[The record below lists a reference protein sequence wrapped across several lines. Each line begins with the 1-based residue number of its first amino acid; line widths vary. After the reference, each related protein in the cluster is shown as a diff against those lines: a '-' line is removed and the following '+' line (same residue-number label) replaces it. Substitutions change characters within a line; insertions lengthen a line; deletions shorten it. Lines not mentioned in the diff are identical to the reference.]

1 MARFIIILLVGLF
14 FEAVGVTLLSKGLKS
29 IGGLEKISLD
39 ALAAFVP
46 KAVTHPTFLLGVL
59 FETVFF
65 CILIYL
71 LAQKD
76 VSLVWPLTAL
86 GFDITALSAKV
97 YLGEQISAMRWTGVI
112 LIVAGAMLVSYS
124 EALKSGKPTDES
136 SHSPVSTSE

>member
-1 MARFIIILLVGLF
+1 MTRFIIILLVGLF
-14 FEAVGVTLLSKGLKS
+14 FEAVGVTFLSKGLKS
-29 IGGLEKISLD
+29 VGGLDKVSLS
-39 ALAAFVP
+39 AIVAFVP
-46 KAVTHPTFLLGVL
+46 KAITHPAFLLGVL

-86 GFDITALSAKV
+86 GFVITALSAKI
-97 YLGEQISAMRWTGVI
+97 YLGEQISVMRWTGVI

-124 EALKSGKPTDES
+124 EALKKGKPTNES
-136 SHSPVSTSE
+136 LRSPVSRSE